1 MSTILSWDVGI
12 KNLAYCMLQKDNNK
26 FKILEWGVI
35 NLMDDAQL
43 CQINL
48 RGGGTCPNIAKY
60 KINHSE
66 EKIYND
72 YEDGICICEKHK
84 DKVEP
89 TLTNIEKPIIKKT
102 KKQVN
107 EEIQLCRLCDVEA
120 TCKIN
125 NIDVD
130 YCWCEGH
137 RKKGT
142 MFEKKIK
149 IKKLTV
155 TNCKTIEPQ
164 FLAEK
169 MFSKLDTFESFMK
182 VDTVIIE
189 DQPTFIH
196 RTMSA
201 VASMKRVAS
210 MLHSYFILR
219 GTHDKKNNSNIKVVD
234 FISPSNKLKVNKNN
248 TNTVLKKTDN
258 TKIYK
263 MTKQLGIKYC
273 EALLEAEWKK
283 FFLEF
288 KKKDDPADAFLAGL
302 KYMFGDE
309 FPEEY
314 VEKLKTIGLEEDV
327 PKKRGT
333 KKVSETSE
341 KTLDIEKKPTKKK
354 STKKTKAQIVI
365 NVD

>member
-35 NLMDDAQL
+35 NLLDDAQL
-43 CQINL
+43 CQMNL
-48 RGGGTCPNIAKY
+48 RGGGMCPNIAKY

-66 EKIYND
+66 EKIYKD
-72 YEDGICICEKHK
+72 HDDGICICEKHK
-84 DKVEP
+84 DKIEP
-89 TLTNIEKPIIKKT
+89 TLINIEKHIPKKT
-102 KKQVN
+102 KKQT
-107 EEIQLCRLCDVEA
+107 EEKIQLCELCESEA

-125 NIDVD
+125 NIDTIH
-130 YCWCEGH
+130 CWCENH
-137 RKKGT
+137 RKKGLL
-142 MFEKKIK
+142 FEKKIK
-149 IKKLTV
+149 VKKLV
-155 TNCKTIEPQ
+155 AVNCKKLEPQ
-164 FLAEK
+164 VLAEK
-169 MFSKLDTFESFMK
+169 LFTKLDTFESFMN

-219 GTHDKKNNSNIKVVD
+219 GIKDKQNNSNIKVVD
-234 FISPSNKLKVNKNN
+234 FVSPSNKLKVNKSN
-248 TNTVLKKTDN
+248 TTTILKKTEN

-273 EALLEAEWKK
+273 EALLDEKWGN
-283 FFLEF
+283 FFAEF

-302 KYMFGDE
+302 KYMFDEE

-314 VEKLKTIGLEEDV
+314 VEKLKTIGLEEDA
-327 PKKRGT
+327 PKKRSS
-333 KKVSETSE
+333 KKVTETTE
-341 KTLDIEKKPTKKK
+341 VEKKPRKK
-354 STKKTKAQIVI
+354 SNVVEKK
-365 NVD
+365 